1 MGNQRKSFFMRY
13 TGIFIL
19 AISFTLLVLGCNP
32 SSPDSKAKVDDAKKK
47 IGAAADA
54 SAEAAKA
61 KRDDYVRDMNK
72 RLSELDVKYDALK
85 ARAVKADEKGK
96 KDLQKKLDEAKV
108 KRDVAAKKLD
118 ELRETSHDRWEKAKD
133 GVGNAFDDL
142 KKIFD

>member
-1 MGNQRKSFFMRY
+1 MRY

-19 AISFTLLVLGCNP
+19 VISVTLLVLGCNP

-47 IGAAADA
+47 IGDAADA

-118 ELRETSHDRWEKAKD
+118 ELKETSHDRWEKVKD

>member
-1 MGNQRKSFFMRY
+1 MRY

-19 AISFTLLVLGCNP
+19 AISVTLLVLGCNP
-32 SSPDSKAKVDDAKKK
+32 SSPDSKTKVDDAKKK
-47 IGAAADA
+47 IADA
-54 SAEAAKA
+54 ANASVEAAKA

-85 ARAVKADEKGK
+85 ARVVKADEKGK

-118 ELRETSHDRWEKAKD
+118 ELKVTSHDRWEKVKN

-142 KKIFD
+142 KKILD